1 MASLRDI
8 KKRINSVK
16 STQKITKAMKMV
28 AAARLKRAQDNILMA
43 RAYAERLQAVISS
56 IAARIETKTHPLL
69 EDREEKN
76 KLLMLVF
83 TSDRGLC
90 GTFNSALLKQ
100 VEAYVAEKRNTYG
113 EEICLMVVGRKG
125 VEYLKK
131 RNYNVIDSW
140 TNIYQKEQYE
150 TARTIV
156 EKIIDSF
163 TNHQCD
169 EVVIVYNRFRSAI
182 SQVPTFAK
190 LLPLEPIIENPD
202 LPLTDYIY
210 EPDKQTLLNELLP
223 RNVYT
228 QIHRA
233 ILESIASELGARM
246 TAMDNATNNAIEMV
260 DRLTL
265 LFNKTRQ
272 AAITKELMEIIGG
285 AEAIKK

>member
-8 KKRINSVK
+8 RKRINSVK

-43 RAYAERLQAVISS
+43 RAYAERLQMVISS
-56 IAARIETKTHPLL
+56 LAARIETKTHPLL
-69 EDREEKN
+69 EDREEK
-76 KLLMLVF
+76 KSLLMLVF

-100 VEAYVAEKRNTYG
+100 VEAYVAEKREAYG
-113 EEICLMVVGRKG
+113 ENICLMVVGRKG

-150 TARTIV
+150 TARTIG

-163 TNHQCD
+163 INHQCD
-169 EVVIVYNRFRSAI
+169 EVVVVYNKFRSAI
-182 SQVPTFAK
+182 SQVPTFTT
-190 LLPLEPIIENPD
+190 LLPLEPIVENPEM
-202 LPLTDYIY
+202 PLTEYIY

-223 RNVYT
+223 RNVFT

>member
-150 TARTIV
+150 TARTIG

>member
-1 MASLRDI
+1 MPSLRDI
-8 KKRINSVK
+8 RKRINSVK

-43 RAYAERLQAVISS
+43 RAYAERLQTVISS

-100 VEAYVAEKRNTYG
+100 VEAYVSEKRETYG
-113 EEICLMVVGRKG
+113 EQISLLVVGRKG

-150 TARTIV
+150 TARSIG

-163 TNHQCD
+163 INHESD
-169 EVVIVYNRFRSAI
+169 EVVVVYNKFRSAI
-182 SQVPTFAK
+182 SQVPTFTK

-202 LPLTDYIY
+202 MPLTDYIY

>member
-8 KKRINSVK
+8 RKRINSVK

-43 RAYAERLQAVISS
+43 RAYAERLQMVISS
-56 IAARIETKTHPLL
+56 LAARIETKTHPLL

-100 VEAYVAEKRNTYG
+100 VESYVAEKRASYG

-125 VEYLKK
+125 NEYLKK

-140 TNIYQKEQYE
+140 TNIYQREQYE
-150 TARTIV
+150 TARTIGQ
-156 EKIIDSF
+156 KIIDSF
-163 TNHQCD
+163 TSHQCD

-182 SQVPTFAK
+182 SQVPTFTR
-190 LLPLEPIIENPD
+190 LLPLEPIVENPD
-202 LPLTDYIY
+202 MPLTEYIY

>member
-1 MASLRDI
+1 MPSLKSI

-56 IAARIETKTHPLL
+56 LAARIETKTHPLL
-69 EDREEKN
+69 EDREEKR

-90 GTFNSALLKQ
+90 GTFNSGLLKQ
-100 VEAYVAEKRNTYG
+100 VESYVARKK
-113 EEICLMVVGRKG
+113 EEFPDGVCLMTVGRKG
-125 VEYLKK
+125 SEYLKK

-150 TARTIV
+150 IARSIG
-156 EKIIDSF
+156 EKIIENFISH
-163 TNHQCD
+163 TCD
-169 EVVIVYNRFRSAI
+169 EVVIVYNKFKSAI
-182 SQVPTFAK
+182 SQVPTFVR
-190 LLPLEPIIENPD
+190 LLPLEPIVESTD
-202 LPLTDYIY
+202 QPLTEYIY

-223 RNVYT
+223 RNIYI

-246 TAMDNATNNAIEMV
+246 TAMDNATNNASEMI

-272 AAITKELMEIIGG
+272 ASITKELMEIIGG

>member
-8 KKRINSVK
+8 RKRINSVK

-43 RAYAERLQAVISS
+43 RAYAERLQMVISS

-100 VEAYVAEKRNTYG
+100 VETFVAEKREIYG
-113 EEICLMVVGRKG
+113 EQICLMVVGRKG

-131 RNYNVIDSW
+131 RNYNVIESW

-150 TARTIV
+150 TARTIG

-169 EVVIVYNRFRSAI
+169 EVVVVYNKFRSAI

-202 LPLTDYIY
+202 MPLTDYIY

>member
-1 MASLRDI
+1 MPSLRHI
-8 KKRINSVK
+8 RKRINSVK

-28 AAARLKRAQDNILMA
+28 AAAKLRKAQDNILMA
-43 RAYAERLQAVISS
+43 RAYAERLQGVISS
-56 IAARIETKTHPLL
+56 LAARVEQKTHPLL
-69 EDREEKN
+69 EDREEKK

-90 GTFNSALLKQ
+90 GTFNSGLLRQ
-100 VEAYVAEKRNTYG
+100 VESYIAQKK
-113 EEICLMVVGRKG
+113 EEFPEVICLMVVGRKG

-131 RNYNVIDSW
+131 RNYNVVESW

-150 TARTIV
+150 ISKTIGD
-156 EKIIDSF
+156 KIIESF
-163 TNHQCD
+163 INHQCD
-169 EVVIVYNRFRSAI
+169 EVVIVYNKFKSAI
-182 SQVPTFAK
+182 SQVPTFVR
-190 LLPLEPIIENPD
+190 LLPLEPIVENPD
-202 LPLTDYIY
+202 MPLTEYIY

-228 QIHRA
+228 QIHRS

-246 TAMDNATNNAIEMV
+246 TAMDNATNNATDMIEK
-260 DRLTL
+260 LTL

-272 AAITKELMEIIGG
+272 ATITKELMEIIGG

>member
-1 MASLRDI
+1 MPSLRHI
-8 KKRINSVK
+8 RKRINSVK

-28 AAARLKRAQDNILMA
+28 AAAKLRRAQDSILMA
-43 RAYAERLQAVISS
+43 RAYAERLQGVISS
-56 IAARIETKTHPLL
+56 LAARVEQKTHPLL
-69 EDREEKN
+69 EGREEKK

-90 GTFNSALLKQ
+90 GTFNSGLLKQ
-100 VEAYVAEKRNTYG
+100 VESYVMRKK
-113 EEICLMVVGRKG
+113 EEFPEGICLMVVGRKG

-131 RNYNVIDSW
+131 RNYNVIESW

-150 TARTIV
+150 IAKTIGDKTI
-156 EKIIDSF
+156 ESF
-163 TNHQCD
+163 ISHNCD
-169 EVVIVYNRFRSAI
+169 EVVIAYNKFKSAI
-182 SQVPTFAK
+182 SQVPTFVR
-190 LLPLEPIIENPD
+190 LLPLEPVVENPD
-202 LPLTDYIY
+202 MPLTEYIY

-228 QIHRA
+228 QIHRS

-246 TAMDNATNNAIEMV
+246 TAMDNATNNATDMIE
-260 DRLTL
+260 RLTL

-272 AAITKELMEIIGG
+272 ATITKELMEIIGG